1 MKQFLLL
8 FVGCLLSS
16 SIYAQMPDGSMAP
29 DFNSTDL
36 NGNSVSLYS
45 DFLDQ
50 GIPVIMDVSATWC
63 PPCWSFHE
71 GHALKNIYMN
81 YGPAGSNEIGV
92 LFVEGDGS
100 TGLAELNGTGN
111 TQGDWVTGT
120 PYPILDDANIASLY
134 QIGYYPTMYGICPN
148 RTVYEIGTGS
158 VSALLSALQQNCGV
172 GSFSGSQDNIG
183 VDEGSTQV
191 CISGGN
197 ADVTA
202 TVHNYG
208 SNMVMNMTAELFE
221 VGNPTAIQSL
231 PWSGVLPPNQTT
243 NVQFAA
249 LTNIT
254 AAANYQVT
262 VSNPNGNVDNFPTY
276 NTSAYDVSI
285 SDFTTSSSVDVI
297 ITLDNWPQETTWR
310 LIDGSGTILANAG
323 PYQGNGG
330 SGGPDAGQTY
340 TYPVNI
346 PSGTDC
352 YELIVDDTYG
362 DGMSVA
368 PSGATAGYR
377 VNDGSVDVIASDAN
391 PAFGNSVT
399 ESFGASASS
408 SSSIDDILVDGIFV
422 YPNPSTNFTNVNF
435 NLINSSKVSVK
446 ILNVLGQNMFSENY
460 NMSAGLQNVKIDVE
474 NLINGVYFL
483 EVNINGEVTSQK
495 ITVTK

>member
-16 SIYAQMPDGSMAP
+16 SLYAQMPDGSMAP
-29 DFNSTDL
+29 DFNSTDI

-120 PYPILDDANIASLY
+120 PYPILDDAAIGNLY

-221 VGNPTAIQSL
+221 VGKPTAIQSL
-231 PWSGVLPPNQTT
+231 PW
-243 NVQFAA
+243 
-249 LTNIT
+249 
-254 AAANYQVT
+254 
-262 VSNPNGNVDNFPTY
+262 
-276 NTSAYDVSI
+276 
-285 SDFTTSSSVDVI
+285 
-297 ITLDNWPQETTWR
+297 
-310 LIDGSGTILANAG
+310 
-323 PYQGNGG
+323 
-330 SGGPDAGQTY
+330 
-340 TYPVNI
+340 
-346 PSGTDC
+346 
-352 YELIVDDTYG
+352 
-362 DGMSVA
+362 
-368 PSGATAGYR
+368 
-377 VNDGSVDVIASDAN
+377 
-391 PAFGNSVT
+391 
-399 ESFGASASS
+399 
-408 SSSIDDILVDGIFV
+408 
-422 YPNPSTNFTNVNF
+422 
-435 NLINSSKVSVK
+435 
-446 ILNVLGQNMFSENY
+446 
-460 NMSAGLQNVKIDVE
+460 
-474 NLINGVYFL
+474 NGV
-483 EVNINGEVTSQK
+483 
-495 ITVTK
+495 

>member
-1 MKQFLLL
+1 
-8 FVGCLLSS
+8 
-16 SIYAQMPDGSMAP
+16 
-29 DFNSTDL
+29 
-36 NGNSVSLYS
+36 
-45 DFLDQ
+45 
-50 GIPVIMDVSATWC
+50 
-63 PPCWSFHE
+63 
-71 GHALKNIYMN
+71 
-81 YGPAGSNEIGV
+81 
-92 LFVEGDGS
+92 
-100 TGLAELNGTGN
+100 
-111 TQGDWVTGT
+111 
-120 PYPILDDANIASLY
+120 
-134 QIGYYPTMYGICPN
+134 
-148 RTVYEIGTGS
+148 
-158 VSALLSALQQNCGV
+158 
-172 GSFSGSQDNIG
+172 
-183 VDEGSTQV
+183 
-191 CISGGN
+191 
-197 ADVTA
+197 
-202 TVHNYG
+202 
-208 SNMVMNMTAELFE
+208 MNMTAELFE

-254 AAANYQVT
+254 SAANYQIT

-276 NTSAYDVSI
+276 NTSSYDVSI

-330 SGGPDAGQTY
+330 PGGPDAGQTY

-346 PSGTDC
+346 PAGTDC

-377 VNDGSVDVIASDAN
+377 VNDGSVDVIASDPN

-399 ESFGASASS
+399 ESFGASSS

-446 ILNVLGQNMFSENY
+446 LLNVLGQNMFSENY
-460 NMSAGLQNVKIDVE
+460 NMSAGLQNIKIDVE

-483 EVNINGEVTSQK
+483 EININGEVTSQK